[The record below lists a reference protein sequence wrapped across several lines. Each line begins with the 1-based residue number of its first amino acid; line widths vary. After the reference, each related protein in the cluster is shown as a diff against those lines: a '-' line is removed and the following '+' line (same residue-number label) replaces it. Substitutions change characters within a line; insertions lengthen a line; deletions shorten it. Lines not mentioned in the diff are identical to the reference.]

1 MTAHSAETSPV
12 ALTEPAQAAQPTLG
26 ATADSAA
33 AAILAGDL
41 RAGARL
47 MRMLDDR
54 MPGAIATLQRLYPH
68 TGRAQVIGITGNPGS
83 GKSTLTSRLI
93 GHFRAQKKTV
103 AVIAV
108 DPSSPFSGG
117 AILGDRIRMM
127 EHAADPGVFIRSLAT
142 RGALGGLSRST
153 GDIVHVMDAMG
164 FDVVLIE
171 TVGVGQDE
179 IDIVR
184 TAHTTVVVLVPGMGD
199 DIQAIKAGILE
210 IADIFVVNKADAD
223 GADRAIGDLRGL
235 QMLMSTMPTWVPPIV
250 PTVASRGQGIAEL
263 LEQIEKHTQHLQT
276 APDRGQRERMRAHF
290 VVCSV
295 ARDLCSRKIDPW
307 LRKDTRGA
315 ELINEV
321 AERRVDPYAA
331 AELAIAATICQQ

>member
-1 MTAHSAETSPV
+1 MRE
-12 ALTEPAQAAQPTLG
+12 Q
-26 ATADSAA
+26 AA

-54 MPGAIATLQRLYPH
+54 EPGATDVLRLLYPH
-68 TGRAQVIGITGNPGS
+68 TGRARVIGLTGNPGS
-83 GKSTLTSRLI
+83 GKSTLCSRLV
-93 GHFRAQKKTV
+93 GHYRRQGLKV
-103 AVIAV
+103 GVLAV

-153 GDIVHVMDAMG
+153 SEMVHVMDAMG
-164 FDVVLIE
+164 YDVVLVE

-184 TAHTTVVVLVPGMGD
+184 TADTTVVVMVPGMGD

-210 IADIFVVNKADAD
+210 IADVFVVNKADAD
-223 GADRAIGDLRGL
+223 GADRTVSDLRGL
-235 QMLMSTMPTWVPPIV
+235 QMLLSEMPEWMPPIV
-250 PTVASRGQGIAEL
+250 RTIASRGEGIDLLGEEILRHGQFLTSSPSRAE
-263 LEQIEKHTQHLQT
+263 
-276 APDRGQRERMRAHF
+276 RERARAAF
-290 VVCSV
+290 VVTGLVRETCTRM
-295 ARDLCSRKIDPW
+295 AHRWLTATADGRDLV
-307 LRKDTRGA
+307 A
-315 ELINEV
+315 EV
-321 AERRVDPYAA
+321 ADRKRDPYSAA
-331 AELAIAATICQQ
+331 DRAMLQAIARPPGTEPRGS